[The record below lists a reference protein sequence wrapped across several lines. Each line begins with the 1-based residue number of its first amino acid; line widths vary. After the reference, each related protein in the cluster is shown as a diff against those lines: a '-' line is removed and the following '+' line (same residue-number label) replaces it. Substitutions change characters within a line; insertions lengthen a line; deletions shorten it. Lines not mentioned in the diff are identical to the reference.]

1 MRNIIFSCFN
11 KTDPIY
17 SDYLTLYIEEAKN
30 YEVNFKV
37 QNILKDQEKKYFEY
51 LLNSFDSSGAFPGK
65 DLFEMVFPET
75 KGGFAKTVEIP
86 ITDLRV
92 YIFNVIDARLNDYVH
107 DSISKLNQ
115 RVKDEGINQEI
126 SDEFSR
132 LETLSNRNKVR
143 EVELDIDSKKEYE
156 LKKLRPTGLQTGIK
170 EIDNRIGG
178 MSEGTV
184 TTIAG
189 FTSQFKCVSEDER
202 VLTDRGLLTM
212 KEIYHIGV
220 DSGLEVQSEFGMRKL
235 VAVHD
240 EGRKESYIV
249 SIGGIPIETSPV
261 HRFRVLTD
269 RGLEWVEARNL
280 KLGDKVVQSLKESFH
295 KGEDGDPDFWRL
307 YGQFCGDGYYDKN
320 GGHGEILICCPY
332 EKLVGMDTER
342 LFSKFFSKYTVLKLK
357 PAKEGYKEQ
366 YRIRA
371 SYSNAL
377 VSGFEDFVGK
387 KARTKEFPVRLYY
400 MNRKCWES
408 FILGLYETDGSSGDN
423 LGFTMSNK
431 PFLLGVSRLLSAMGI
446 SSTLIYTGVKN
457 DSYHLMVSGGR
468 SKNRF
473 SKIVESVNFKASN
486 KKVFE
491 EVKDISRYFP
501 TRSEFLVYKKEKYTR
516 RDYGV
521 FRNFCCKD
529 KKSNFST
536 IKRVC
541 ESYPEFLESDYF
553 REILEAEL
561 NWNTVTNITQS
572 ECYMYDLTVE
582 GSPTY
587 LLNGYVTHN
596 TTFALNIAHINA
608 YYLGYN
614 IAYISLETPK
624 EDMNWNLLSCHSFIQ
639 DAPGFGKYNFVGH
652 DKMRHCTMTPEEEDF
667 IFNVVEP
674 DLKNDYIGD
683 DGKTHKR
690 GKIVI
695 LDESD
700 FNTFSFSEITSV
712 LEKVDDELEGH
723 LDAVIVDYVQL
734 CKFSGSGYTADTNSQ
749 INAYVTFFRRLSQNF
764 RKVVDASG
772 KEDTKQLV
780 MILLAQLNRGG
791 WQKASRNNGKY
802 DLTALADA
810 NELER
815 GSYRIFT
822 TYTTE
827 EMKGRKSAQVQILK
841 NRSGQTMYE
850 PAVVYA
856 DGEAYVFADEDS
868 QAGNT
873 FGSGTFDGTASIDSA
888 FSNIDFDDFGSLG
901 GII

>member
-11 KTDPIY
+11 KSDPIY
-17 SDYLTLYIEEAKN
+17 ADYLTLYIEEAKN
-30 YEVNFKV
+30 YETNFKV

-51 LLNSFDSSGAFPGK
+51 LLNSFESSGAFPGK

-75 KGGFAKTVEIP
+75 KGGFSKTVEIP

-92 YIFNVIDARLNDYVH
+92 YIFTVIDARLNDYVH

-132 LETLSNRNKVR
+132 LETLSNRNKVK

-170 EIDNRIGG
+170 EIDDRIGG

-189 FTSQFKCVSEDER
+189 F
-202 VLTDRGLLTM
+202 
-212 KEIYHIGV
+212 
-220 DSGLEVQSEFGMRKL
+220 
-235 VAVHD
+235 VA
-240 EGRKESYIV
+240 
-249 SIGGIPIETSPV
+249 
-261 HRFRVLTD
+261 
-269 RGLEWVEARNL
+269 
-280 KLGDKVVQSLKESFH
+280 
-295 KGEDGDPDFWRL
+295 
-307 YGQFCGDGYYDKN
+307 
-320 GGHGEILICCPY
+320 
-332 EKLVGMDTER
+332 
-342 LFSKFFSKYTVLKLK
+342 
-357 PAKEGYKEQ
+357 
-366 YRIRA
+366 
-371 SYSNAL
+371 
-377 VSGFEDFVGK
+377 
-387 KARTKEFPVRLYY
+387 
-400 MNRKCWES
+400 
-408 FILGLYETDGSSGDN
+408 
-423 LGFTMSNK
+423 
-431 PFLLGVSRLLSAMGI
+431 
-446 SSTLIYTGVKN
+446 
-457 DSYHLMVSGGR
+457 
-468 SKNRF
+468 
-473 SKIVESVNFKASN
+473 NFK
-486 KKVFE
+486 
-491 EVKDISRYFP
+491 
-501 TRSEFLVYKKEKYTR
+501 
-516 RDYGV
+516 
-521 FRNFCCKD
+521 
-529 KKSNFST
+529 
-536 IKRVC
+536 
-541 ESYPEFLESDYF
+541 
-553 REILEAEL
+553 
-561 NWNTVTNITQS
+561 
-572 ECYMYDLTVE
+572 
-582 GSPTY
+582 
-587 LLNGYVTHN
+587 
-596 TTFALNIAHINA
+596 TTFAVNIAHINA

-614 IAYISLETPK
+614 IVYISLETPK
-624 EDMNWNLLSCHSFIQ
+624 QDMNWNLLSCHSFIQ
-639 DAPGFGKYNFVGH
+639 DAPGFGKFNFVGH
-652 DKMRHCTMTPEEEDF
+652 DKMRHCLMTADEEDF

-690 GKIVI
+690 GKIII

-712 LEKVDDELEGH
+712 LEKVDDELDGH
-723 LDAVIVDYVQL
+723 LDAVIVDYIQL

-764 RKVVDASG
+764 RKVVDANG

-780 MILLAQLNRGG
+780 MILLAQLIRGG

-810 NELER
+810 NEVER

-901 GII
+901 GLI